1 MFQLAKQKQLK
12 GIFGLPGQQKS
23 SEKACQHGVTK
34 RRGETEQL
42 KGCFE
47 IKQLKAIKLS

>member
-1 MFQLAKQKQLK
+1 MFQLAKQEQLN

-23 SEKACQHGVTK
+23 SKKACQQGVAK

-42 KGCFE
+42 KGYFE
-47 IKQLKAIKLS
+47 IKLLKAIKLS